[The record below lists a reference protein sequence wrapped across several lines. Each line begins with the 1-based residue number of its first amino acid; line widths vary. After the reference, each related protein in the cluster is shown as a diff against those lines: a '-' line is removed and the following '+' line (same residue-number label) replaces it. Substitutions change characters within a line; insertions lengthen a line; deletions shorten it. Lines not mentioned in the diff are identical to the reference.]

1 VVYLL
6 LINER
11 QAGKQLHAM
20 KIFSLKNSLTVN
32 KIVSLLRTLFFY
44 IVFFPATIFFS
55 LVAVIGR
62 NQASS
67 HWCERN
73 WGRVVVWLCASTDRV
88 DLSALDENQ
97 TYVFMVNHQSFYDIP
112 LLFKHLAPWKFKFVA
127 KKQLFD
133 FPVFGHAMTAA
144 KHISIDRENRRQA
157 MRDIQNAI
165 DTADNG
171 NSPLIFPE
179 GTRNPAPEKDG
190 LMEFKT
196 GGMVLAIKCQKPIAP
211 VVMYGVNKVCR
222 KHSLW
227 MNPFQEIKIKAL
239 PPIDIS
245 GYKVRDRNKLKEQL
259 AEVMGAAYAE
269 LKDE

>member
-1 VVYLL
+1 MARAIIPDHKYIYPL
-6 LINER
+6 
-11 QAGKQLHAM
+11 
-20 KIFSLKNSLTVN
+20 NSLT
-32 KIVSLLRTLFFY
+32 KIMTVSLLRTLFFY
-44 IVFFPATIFFS
+44 LVFFPATIFFS
-55 LVAVIGR
+55 IVAIIGR
-62 NQASS
+62 NQTSS

-73 WGRVVVWLCASTDRV
+73 WGKLVVWLCASTNRV
-88 DLSALDENQ
+88 DLSALDENE

-112 LLFKHLAPWKFKFVA
+112 LLFKFLAPWEFKFVA

-133 FPVFGHAMTAA
+133 FPVFGHAMSAGR
-144 KHISIDRENRRQA
+144 HISIDRENRRQA

-165 DTADNG
+165 DTANSG
-171 NSPLIFPE
+171 LSPLIFPE

-196 GGMVLAIKCQKPIAP
+196 GGMVLALKCQKPIAP
-211 VVMYGVNKVCR
+211 VVMYGINKVCR

-245 GYKVRDRNKLKEQL
+245 EYKVRDRVKLKEQL
-259 AEVMGAAYAE
+259 EEVMGKAYAE
-269 LKDE
+269 LKDA